1 MRIRHP
7 RSLDGDAP
15 GIAIDVRGETVLP
28 DEAGHYD
35 IGDHERWLN
44 RYADSYD
51 VDPEDLVVGDI
62 DDTDDTDDADD
73 ADEQPDTC
81 DTVKADGE
89 VCGRELP
96 CPYHS
101 DTDSDTDED

>member
-51 VDPEDLVVGDI
+51 VDPEDLVVGD
-62 DDTDDTDDADD
+62 TDDTDTQVDD
-73 ADEQPDTC
+73 QPDTC

-101 DTDSDTDED
+101 DSDTDED

>member
-7 RSLDGDAP
+7 RSLDGDPP

-35 IGDHERWLN
+35 IGDHGRWLD
-44 RYADSYD
+44 RYADSYG
-51 VDPEDLVVGDI
+51 VDPADLVVGD
-62 DDTDDTDDADD
+62 TDDTDTDGPSS
-73 ADEQPDTC
+73 DEPDTC

>member
-35 IGDHERWLN
+35 IGDHERWLD

-51 VDPEDLVVGDI
+51 VDPADLVVGNT
-62 DDTDDTDDADD
+62 DTDDTDDTN
-73 ADEQPDTC
+73 QPDTC

-89 VCGRELP
+89 VCARELP

>member
-7 RSLDGDAP
+7 RSLDGDPP

-35 IGDHERWLN
+35 IGDHERWLD
-44 RYADSYD
+44 RYADSYG
-51 VDPEDLVVGDI
+51 VDPADLVVGG
-62 DDTDDTDDADD
+62 
-73 ADEQPDTC
+73 TC

>member
-35 IGDHERWLN
+35 IDDHERWLD

-51 VDPEDLVVGDI
+51 VDPEDLVVGDTDI
-62 DDTDDTDDADD
+62 DDTDDT
-73 ADEQPDTC
+73 DEQPDTC
-81 DTVKADGE
+81 DTVKVDGE

-101 DTDSDTDED
+101 DSDTDED

>member
-1 MRIRHP
+1 MLIRHP
-7 RSLDGDAP
+7 RSLDGDPP

-35 IGDHERWLN
+35 IGHRGRWLK

-51 VDPEDLVVGDI
+51 VDPEDLIVP
-62 DDTDDTDDADD
+62 
-73 ADEQPDTC
+73 ETC
-81 DTVKADGE
+81 DTVKSDGE
-89 VCGRELP
+89 VCGRDLP

-101 DTDSDTDED
+101 ED